1 MADERGVETLSRDP
15 VPVRVA
21 ARIRCVIVPTT
32 ELCTEQSS
40 MGKLCLALALP
51 GFLRLLGFATEPLLS
66 SAEIHAIEGEPARI
80 NRPVPDPEHLS
91 VVTWNIERGQ
101 QYESIFESLR
111 GLDADVLLLQEVDR
125 HVHRTG
131 YRDIARDL
139 AHALDLN
146 WVSGGE
152 FQEIG
157 EGRRNRPATTGQAI
171 LSKVR
176 ITDAEVLTFE
186 AQAKWRWSINPVQPR
201 RGGRIALKARTA
213 GVLLYN
219 VHIES
224 GGDDSLQRRQVAE
237 VLLDQ
242 MRETSSANGPVLIGG
257 DFNNGPL
264 LRSTMFQSL
273 SVADFTDALGSRDTR
288 GPTAF
293 GQRHPIDWIFLRN
306 ARGVH
311 GRIVDTKSA
320 SDHFAVFA
328 AVGPLASIASL
339 AR

>member
-1 MADERGVETLSRDP
+1 
-15 VPVRVA
+15 
-21 ARIRCVIVPTT
+21 
-32 ELCTEQSS
+32 

-51 GFLRLLGFATEPLLS
+51 GFLRVLGFVTEPLLS
-66 SAEIHAIEGEPARI
+66 STEIHRIEGEPARVT
-80 NRPVPDPEHLS
+80 RLVADLEHLA
-91 VVTWNIERGQ
+91 VVTWNIEQGQ
-101 QYESIFESLR
+101 QYDSILNSLR
-111 GLDADVLLLQEVDR
+111 TLDADVLLLQEVDR
-125 HVHRTG
+125 HVGRTG

-157 EGRRNRPATTGQAI
+157 EGRGSRPAITGQAI
-171 LSKVR
+171 LSKLP
-176 ITDAEVLTFE
+176 ISGAEVLTFK
-186 AQAKWRWSINPVQPR
+186 AQAKWKWSINPVQPR
-201 RGGRIALKARTA
+201 RGGRIALKARSA
-213 GVLLYN
+213 GALLYN

-224 GGDDSLQRRQVAE
+224 GGNDGLQRRQIAE
-237 VLLDQ
+237 ILRDEL
-242 MRETSSANGPVLIGG
+242 REAASAVGPVVIGG

-273 SVADFTDALGSRDTR
+273 SVADFADALDSRDPR

-293 GQRHPIDWIFLRN
+293 GQRQPIDWIFLKN
-306 ARGVH
+306 ARGVR

-320 SDHFAVFA
+320 SDHFPVFA
-328 AVGPLASIASL
+328 AVGPLASVASL

>member
-1 MADERGVETLSRDP
+1 
-15 VPVRVA
+15 
-21 ARIRCVIVPTT
+21 
-32 ELCTEQSS
+32 
-40 MGKLCLALALP
+40 MGTFCLALALP

-66 SAEIHAIEGEPARI
+66 TAEIHGIEGEPARV
-80 NRPVPDPEHLS
+80 NRAIPDLEHLS
-91 VVTWNIERGQ
+91 VVTWNIERGE
-101 QYESIFESLR
+101 QYDSILKSLR
-111 GLDADVLLLQEVDR
+111 TLDADILLLQEVDR
-125 HVHRTG
+125 YVQRTG

-139 AHALDLN
+139 AHALHLN
-146 WVSGGE
+146 WISGGE

-157 EGRRNRPATTGQAI
+157 EGRRNRPAITGQAI
-171 LSKVR
+171 LSKAP
-176 ITDAEVLTFE
+176 ITDAEVLAFK

-201 RGGRIALKARTA
+201 RGGRIALKARSA

-224 GGDDSLQRRQVAE
+224 GGNDGLQRRQVAE
-237 VLLDQ
+237 VLHDEV
-242 MRETSSANGPVLIGG
+242 RETISANGPVVIGG

-264 LRSTMFQSL
+264 LRSTLVQSL

-293 GQRHPIDWIFLRN
+293 GQRHPIDWIFLKN
-306 ARGVH
+306 ARGVN

-320 SDHFAVFA
+320 SDHFPVFA
-328 AVGPLASIASL
+328 GVGRLGSITGL

>member
-1 MADERGVETLSRDP
+1 MKKF
-15 VPVRVA
+15 
-21 ARIRCVIVPTT
+21 CV
-32 ELCTEQSS
+32 
-40 MGKLCLALALP
+40 ALALP

-66 SAEIHAIEGEPARI
+66 PAEIHGIEGEPARVSRAI
-80 NRPVPDPEHLS
+80 PDLEHLS
-91 VVTWNIERGQ
+91 VVTWNIERGE
-101 QYESIFESLR
+101 QYESILKSLR
-111 GLDADVLLLQEVDR
+111 ALDADVLLLQEVDR
-125 HVHRTG
+125 SVRRTG

-139 AHALDLN
+139 AQALDLN

-157 EGRRNRPATTGQAI
+157 EGRHNRPAITGQAI
-171 LSKVR
+171 LSKAP
-176 ITDAEVLTFE
+176 ITGAEVLAFT

-201 RGGRIALKARTA
+201 RGGRIALKARSA

-224 GGDDSLQRRQVAE
+224 GSNDGLQRRQIAE
-237 VLLDQ
+237 VLHDEV
-242 MRETSSANGPVLIGG
+242 RETASANGPVVIGG

-273 SVADFTDALGSRDTR
+273 GVADFTDALGSRDTR

-293 GQRHPIDWIFLRN
+293 GQRHPIDWIFLKN
-306 ARGVH
+306 ARGVN

-320 SDHFAVFA
+320 SDHFPVFA
-328 AVGPLASIASL
+328 AVGPLGALTGL

>member
-1 MADERGVETLSRDP
+1 
-15 VPVRVA
+15 
-21 ARIRCVIVPTT
+21 
-32 ELCTEQSS
+32 
-40 MGKLCLALALP
+40 MGKSCLVVALP
-51 GFLRLLGFATEPLLS
+51 GVLRLLGFVTEPLLS
-66 SAEIHAIEGEPARI
+66 SAEIHGVEGEPARI
-80 NRPVPDPEHLS
+80 DRAVPDVEHLS

-101 QYESIFESLR
+101 QYESILKSLR
-111 GLDADVLLLQEVDR
+111 TLDADVLLLQEVDR
-125 HVHRTG
+125 HVRRTG

-157 EGRRNRPATTGQAI
+157 EGRGNRAAITGQAI
-171 LSKVR
+171 LSKVP
-176 ITDAEVLTFE
+176 ITDAEVLTFS

-201 RGGRIALKARTA
+201 RGGRIALKARSA
-213 GVLLYN
+213 GMLLYN

-224 GGDDSLQRRQVAE
+224 GGNDAVQRRQIAE
-237 VLLDQ
+237 VVQDER
-242 MRETSSANGPVLIGG
+242 RETASAAGRVVIGG

-273 SVADFTDALGSRDTR
+273 NVADFTDALGSRDTR

-293 GQRHPIDWIFLRN
+293 GQQHPIDWIFLKN
-306 ARGVH
+306 ASGQN

-320 SDHFAVFA
+320 SDHFPVFA
-328 AVGPLASIASL
+328 AVGPLVSMAGL

>member
-1 MADERGVETLSRDP
+1 
-15 VPVRVA
+15 
-21 ARIRCVIVPTT
+21 
-32 ELCTEQSS
+32 

-51 GFLRLLGFATEPLLS
+51 GFLRVLGFATEPLLS
-66 SAEIHAIEGEPARI
+66 PGEIHRIVGEPARL
-80 NRPVPDPEHLS
+80 NRTIPDLEHLS

-101 QYESIFESLR
+101 QYESILKALR
-111 GLDADVLLLQEVDR
+111 TLDADVLLLQEVDR
-125 HVHRTG
+125 HARRTG

-157 EGRRNRPATTGQAI
+157 EGRGNRPAITGQAI
-171 LSKVR
+171 LSKVP
-176 ITDAEVLTFE
+176 ISGAEVLTFG
-186 AQAKWRWSINPVQPR
+186 AQAKWKWSINPAQPR

-213 GVLLYN
+213 GRLLYN

-224 GGDDSLQRRQVAE
+224 GGNDSLQRRQIAE
-237 VLLDQ
+237 VLEDES
-242 MRETSSANGPVLIGG
+242 REAVVSTGPVIIGG

-264 LRSTMFQSL
+264 LRSTMLRSL
-273 SVADFTDALGSRDTR
+273 SVADFTDALGVRDTR

-293 GQRHPIDWIFLRN
+293 GQQHPIDWIFLKN
-306 ARGVH
+306 ARGVRGH
-311 GRIVDTKSA
+311 IVDTKSA
-320 SDHFAVFA
+320 SDHFPVFA
-328 AVGPLASIASL
+328 AVGPLVSVAGL

>member
-1 MADERGVETLSRDP
+1 
-15 VPVRVA
+15 
-21 ARIRCVIVPTT
+21 
-32 ELCTEQSS
+32 

-51 GFLRLLGFATEPLLS
+51 GFLRLIGFLTEPLLS
-66 SAEIHAIEGEPARI
+66 SAEIHRIDGEPGRI
-80 NRPVPDPEHLS
+80 HRAVPDLEHLS

-101 QYESIFESLR
+101 QYDSILQSLR
-111 GLDADVLLLQEVDR
+111 ALDADVLLLQEVDR
-125 HVHRTG
+125 YVSRTG
-131 YRDIARDL
+131 SRDIARDL

-157 EGRRNRPATTGQAI
+157 EGHADRPAITGQAI
-171 LSKVR
+171 LSKLP
-176 ITDAEVLTFE
+176 ITDAEVLTFK

-201 RGGRIALKARTA
+201 RGGRIALKARSA

-224 GGDDSLQRRQVAE
+224 GGNDGLQRRQIAE
-237 VLLDQ
+237 VLEDEGRQ
-242 MRETSSANGPVLIGG
+242 TASGVGPVLIGG

-293 GQRHPIDWIFLRN
+293 GQRQPIDWIFLKH
-306 ARGVH
+306 AQGVR

-328 AVGPLASIASL
+328 AVGPLASVASL